1 VLTNRR
7 ETSTVADHV
16 SATSTAPPATPAPS
30 RVRSLDGLRGLAAAS
45 VVVGHVLLLLE
56 GSRTPA
62 AIEAAQWAMSSEGT
76 PIYALWNGR
85 GAVLLFFALSGYVL
99 TLPFARP
106 SAIDGGPSFGWDY
119 FAKRWARIGVPY
131 LVMTVVVMT
140 ASIGL
145 SRLAS
150 QSTWPAIMFDR
161 PPSIGDVIEWGT
173 LIGLP
178 NVSAFNSVVWTLV
191 VEIRLSML
199 LPLVIL
205 AFRRYGVTPVLALTL
220 LIAVVADLVAV
231 SQPYEGSMAASISVA
246 GTLHFLPLF
255 AAGSALAF
263 RRDRLTES
271 SWLGHPGVL
280 LSLLVVALTLYVRGH
295 GWAVDAVGDT
305 GGPSARPMLTEDY
318 IVGAGA
324 VLMVGLVAAGVG
336 RGLLASRPLLALG
349 RSSYSLY
356 LWHLPVLVASAL
368 ILTPHIGMMA
378 SAAVGLVVTVG
389 VTWISY
395 SYVEAPVQRLIRTR
409 RRPADEP
416 SSNADDVGSLVLPGP
431 GRGVR

>member
-1 VLTNRR
+1 M
-7 ETSTVADHV
+7 A
-16 SATSTAPPATPAPS
+16 
-30 RVRSLDGLRGLAAAS
+30 
-45 VVVGHVLLLLE
+45 
-56 GSRTPA
+56 
-62 AIEAAQWAMSSEGT
+62 SEGT
-76 PIYALWNGR
+76 PLYALWNGR

-106 SAIDGGPSFGWDY
+106 GSIEGSSIDGGGSFGWGY

-145 SRLAS
+145 SRLVS

-161 PPSIGDVIEWGT
+161 PPSVGDVIEWGT

-205 AFRRYGVTPVLALTL
+205 AFRRYGTTPVLAVTL
-220 LIAVVADLVAV
+220 LVALVADLVAV

-263 RRDRLTES
+263 RRERLTACP
-271 SWLGHPGVL
+271 WLRHPGVQ

-295 GWAVDAVGDT
+295 GWAVDTVGDT
-305 GGPSARPMLTEDY
+305 GGPSARPMLIEDY

-324 VLMVGLVAAGVG
+324 AILVGLVAAGVG
-336 RGLLASRPLLALG
+336 RRLLQSRPLLVLG

-368 ILTPHIGMMA
+368 VLTPHIGMMA
-378 SAAVGLVVTVG
+378 SAAVGLVVTVL
-389 VTWISY
+389 VTWMSY
-395 SYVEAPVQRLIRTR
+395 TCVEAPVQRLIRTR
-409 RRPADEP
+409 RQPAEAP
-416 SSNADDVGSLVLPGP
+416 RSGGDDVGLLSSPGP
-431 GRGVR
+431 GRHVR

>member
-1 VLTNRR
+1 M
-7 ETSTVADHV
+7 ADHENQ
-16 SATSTAPPATPAPS
+16 TSLRTS

-45 VVVGHVLLLLE
+45 VVVGHVLLLFE
-56 GSRTPA
+56 GSRSPT
-62 AIEAAQWAMSSEGT
+62 AIDAAQWVMTSEGT
-76 PIYALWNGR
+76 ALYALWNGR

-106 SAIDGGPSFGWDY
+106 GSSFGWGY
-119 FAKRWARIGVPY
+119 FAKRWARIGIPY

-145 SRLAS
+145 SRLVS

-161 PPSIGDVIEWGT
+161 PPSVGDVIEWGT

-205 AFRRYGVTPVLALTL
+205 AFRRYGVTPVLTFTL
-220 LIAVVADLVAV
+220 LVALVADLVAV

-263 RRDRLTES
+263 RRDRRGARP
-271 SWLGHPGVL
+271 WLGHPGVQ

-295 GWAVDAVGDT
+295 GWAVDVVGDT
-305 GGPSARPMLTEDY
+305 GVPSARPMLTEDY

-336 RGLLASRPLLALG
+336 RRLLASRPLLVLG

-368 ILTPHIGMMA
+368 VLTPHIGMMA
-378 SAAVGLVVTVG
+378 SAAVGLVVTIV
-389 VTWISY
+389 VTWLSY
-395 SYVEAPVQRLIRTR
+395 AYVEAPVQRLIRTR
-409 RRPADEP
+409 GRPTEAP
-416 SSNADDVGSLVLPGP
+416 SSSGDDVGSLVLPGP
-431 GRGVR
+431 RRGVR